1 MFRMLTVQRDAMTAG
16 ETELEMEIR
25 HVAEQEKRIAR
36 QEVLIE
42 HLRKVGL
49 PLDDALSLLGSMQ
62 ELLRTM
68 RAHLAK
74 LSN

>member
-1 MFRMLTVQRDAMTAG
+1 MAAG
-16 ETELEMEIR
+16 ETELEMELR

-49 PLDDALSLLGSMQ
+49 PLDDALRLLGSMQ
-62 ELLRTM
+62 DLLKTM
-68 RAHLAK
+68 RVHLAR

>member
-1 MFRMLTVQRDAMTAG
+1 MTTG
-16 ETELEMEIR
+16 ETELEMEVR

-42 HLRKVGL
+42 HLRKVGV
-49 PLDDALSLLGSMQ
+49 PLDDALRLLGSMQ
-62 ELLRTM
+62 ELLETM